1 MYKKLCLNLCSLKWL
16 RPTRRRVRK
25 ISPLGWLTLTTSLL
39 RGLVKFKIFF
49 LKAEYEGE
57 LRISESNLL
66 HSTNADEKNELRK
79 KLFLTLNWEI
89 TKFWLF
95 LVWYE
100 LLFEGIKSNKY
111 LGTVLWQFYKRLK
124 VFEAIVYLE
133 ETLILPL
140 EKASQ

>member
-1 MYKKLCLNLCSLKWL
+1 M
-16 RPTRRRVRK
+16 RK

-79 KLFLTLNWEI
+79 KLFLTLN
-89 TKFWLF
+89 
-95 LVWYE
+95 
-100 LLFEGIKSNKY
+100 
-111 LGTVLWQFYKRLK
+111 
-124 VFEAIVYLE
+124 
-133 ETLILPL
+133 
-140 EKASQ
+140 